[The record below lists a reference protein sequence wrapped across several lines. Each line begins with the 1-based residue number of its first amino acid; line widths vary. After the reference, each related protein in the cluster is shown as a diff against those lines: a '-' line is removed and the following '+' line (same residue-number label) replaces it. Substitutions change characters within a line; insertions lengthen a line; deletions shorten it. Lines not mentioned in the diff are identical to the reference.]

1 MRADS
6 LIFDMD
12 GTLWDAVDTYAH
24 CWNIVFESFEMERRF
39 TRDDLIQ
46 YMGTEAKKIVN
57 LIFPDLGEEDV
68 DKIFKKLA
76 ETIDANLPTMGGT
89 MYPGV
94 IEGLNKLASKYKLF
108 ILSNCQKNS
117 IGDFITFTNTKDI
130 ITDYIEHGA
139 NHQPKHINMH
149 TLMEQYNLKS
159 PVYIG
164 DTDSDRKQCDIAG
177 VPFIFAAYGFGETD
191 KYAEKFDSF
200 DELTSHYMNI

>member
-1 MRADS
+1 MKPYS

-24 CWNIVFESFEMERRF
+24 CWNIVFESFGMERRF

-57 LIFPDLGEEDV
+57 LIFPDYDEEQV
-68 DKIFKKLA
+68 DAVFLKL
-76 ETIDANLPTMGGT
+76 EDSVNTCLPTMGGK

-94 IEGLNKLASKYKLF
+94 VDGLHKLATKYKLF
-108 ILSNCQKNS
+108 MLSNCQKNS

-130 ITDYIEHGA
+130 ILDYIEHGM
-139 NHQPKHINMH
+139 NHQPKHINIH
-149 TLMEQYNLKS
+149 TVMENYNLKS
-159 PVYIG
+159 PVYVG

-177 VPFIFAAYGFGETD
+177 IPFIFVTFGFGTTD

-200 DELTSHYMNI
+200 DELTDYYMNL